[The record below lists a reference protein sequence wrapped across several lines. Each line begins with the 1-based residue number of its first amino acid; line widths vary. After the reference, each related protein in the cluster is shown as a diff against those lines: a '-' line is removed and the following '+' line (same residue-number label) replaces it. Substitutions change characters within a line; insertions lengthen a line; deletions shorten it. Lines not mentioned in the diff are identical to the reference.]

1 MSGGAS
7 CQSFSYTEKRLGLE
21 DVRGATFYHYAA
33 F

>member
-7 CQSFSYTEKRLGLE
+7 CQSLSYIGKRLGLE
-21 DVRGATFYHYAA
+21 DVREATFYHYAA